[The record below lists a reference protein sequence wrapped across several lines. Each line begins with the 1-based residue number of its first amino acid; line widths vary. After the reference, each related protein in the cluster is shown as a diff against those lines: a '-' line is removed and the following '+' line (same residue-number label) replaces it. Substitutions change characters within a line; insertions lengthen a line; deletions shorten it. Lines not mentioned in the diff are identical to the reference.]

1 MPLYGGL
8 TNPQHGGQ
16 PHRPIPMAPPSPAAT
31 RAAIALGSN
40 IGDSATILKDALQAL
55 DQHPQVRVVRHSRW
69 YRTVPVGPVQDDFLN
84 GCALLET
91 ELEAEALLELLLKTE
106 LDFGRVR
113 VEHWG
118 PRSLDL
124 DLILYGD
131 QVIATERL
139 QVPHPR
145 LAERSFVLTPLAEIA
160 PAWIEPT
167 SGKSISEL
175 ASQLG
180 EEGILEQIAE
190 T

>member
-1 MPLYGGL
+1 
-8 TNPQHGGQ
+8 
-16 PHRPIPMAPPSPAAT
+16 MAPTPVALT

-40 IGDSATILKDALQAL
+40 IGDSASILMDALQAL
-55 DQHPQVRVVRHSRW
+55 DQHPQISLVRHSSW

-91 ELEAEALLELLLKTE
+91 DLAADALLELLLNTE
-106 LDFGRVR
+106 QDFGRIR

-131 QVIATERL
+131 EVIATERL

-160 PAWIEPT
+160 PEWIEPT
-167 SGKSISEL
+167 SGKTISEL

-180 EEGILEQIAE
+180 EEGILERLA
-190 T
+190 

>member
-1 MPLYGGL
+1 
-8 TNPQHGGQ
+8 
-16 PHRPIPMAPPSPAAT
+16 MAPPPTAVT

-40 IGDSATILKDALQAL
+40 IGDSATILNNALKAL
-55 DQHPQVRVVRHSRW
+55 DQHPQVNLVSHSSW

-91 ELEAEALLELLLKTE
+91 ELAAEALLQLLLNTE
-106 LDFGRVR
+106 QDFGRVR

-131 QVIATERL
+131 QMIASEWL
-139 QVPHPR
+139 QLPHPR

-160 PAWIEPT
+160 PHWIEPT
-167 SGKSISEL
+167 SGKTIIEL
-175 ASQLG
+175 AGQLG
-180 EEGILEQIAE
+180 EVGILERIA
-190 T
+190 

>member
-1 MPLYGGL
+1 
-8 TNPQHGGQ
+8 
-16 PHRPIPMAPPSPAAT
+16 MAPTPAAVT

-40 IGDSATILKDALQAL
+40 IGDSASILKDALKAL
-55 DQHPQVRVVRHSRW
+55 DQHPQVRVVSHSSW
-69 YRTVPVGPVQDDFLN
+69 YRTVPVGPAQDDFLN

-91 ELEAEALLELLLKTE
+91 DLAADTLLELLLSTE
-106 LDFGRVR
+106 QDFGRVR
-113 VEHWG
+113 LEHWG

-160 PAWIEPT
+160 PEWIEPT
-167 SGKSISEL
+167 SGKTIREL
-175 ASQLG
+175 AGQLG
-180 EEGILEQIAE
+180 EGGILQRIA
-190 T
+190 

>member
-1 MPLYGGL
+1 
-8 TNPQHGGQ
+8 
-16 PHRPIPMAPPSPAAT
+16 
-31 RAAIALGSN
+31 
-40 IGDSATILKDALQAL
+40 
-55 DQHPQVRVVRHSRW
+55 
-69 YRTVPVGPVQDDFLN
+69 VPVGPVQDDFLN

>member
-1 MPLYGGL
+1 LLLYVGL
-8 TNPQHGGQ
+8 TKPQHGGQ
-16 PHRPIPMAPPSPAAT
+16 FYRPIPMAPPPAAAT
-31 RAAIALGSN
+31 KAAIALGSN
-40 IGDSATILKDALQAL
+40 VGDSATILKEALQAL
-55 DQHPQVRVVRHSRW
+55 DQDPQVRVVSHSSW

-113 VEHWG
+113 LEHWG

-145 LAERSFVLTPLAEIA
+145 LAERSFVLTPLVEIA
-160 PAWIEPT
+160 PDWIEPT
-167 SGKSISEL
+167 SGKTISEL
-175 ASQLG
+175 ARQLG
-180 EEGILEQIAE
+180 EEGILERMV
-190 T
+190 

>member
-1 MPLYGGL
+1 
-8 TNPQHGGQ
+8 
-16 PHRPIPMAPPSPAAT
+16 MASTPVAVS

-40 IGDSATILKDALQAL
+40 IGNSASILKDALKAL
-55 DQHPQVRVVRHSRW
+55 DQHPQVSLVRHSSW

-91 ELEAEALLELLLKTE
+91 DLTAAALLELLLSTE
-106 LDFGRVR
+106 QDFGRIR
-113 VEHWG
+113 LEHWG

-124 DLILYGD
+124 DLILYGN

-160 PAWIEPT
+160 PEWIEPT
-167 SGKSISEL
+167 SGKTISEL

-180 EEGILEQIAE
+180 EGGILERLA
-190 T
+190 